1 MNEIINRQ
9 VLLINRPAG
18 IPQKTDFKIIDSAPP
33 LPGAGQIRVRNIFL
47 SIEPAMRGWV
57 GAVSNY
63 SEPVP
68 LNGVMRS
75 FAVGVIDVSN
85 HPDFKVGMHVSGL
98 FGWQDFSVIDVAD
111 IEQVLDA
118 TDLPISTA
126 LGVLGING
134 VTAHFGLLEIGQPKP
149 GETVVVSTAAGAVGS
164 CVGQIAK
171 LKACRT
177 VGIAGGNDKVQKCL
191 KIYGYDTAINYKAD
205 NFAVD
210 LANACKDGID
220 VYFDNVAGPISD
232 EVMKHLNVGARI
244 IICGTASIDSWNPHP
259 LGPRIER
266 ALLVK
271 RARVQGFVIFDH
283 KEYYPVARRDLTEWV
298 RSGAIQYEE
307 DILQGIESAPDSIAG
322 LYRGENIGKRLIKL

>member
-1 MNEIINRQ
+1 
-9 VLLINRPAG
+9 
-18 IPQKTDFKIIDSAPP
+18 
-33 LPGAGQIRVRNIFL
+33 
-47 SIEPAMRGWV
+47 
-57 GAVSNY
+57 
-63 SEPVP
+63 
-68 LNGVMRS
+68 
-75 FAVGVIDVSN
+75 
-85 HPDFKVGMHVSGL
+85 
-98 FGWQDFSVIDVAD
+98 
-111 IEQVLDA
+111 
-118 TDLPISTA
+118 
-126 LGVLGING
+126 
-134 VTAHFGLLEIGQPKP
+134 
-149 GETVVVSTAAGAVGS
+149 VVSTAAGAVGS

-210 LANACKDGID
+210 LANACQDGID